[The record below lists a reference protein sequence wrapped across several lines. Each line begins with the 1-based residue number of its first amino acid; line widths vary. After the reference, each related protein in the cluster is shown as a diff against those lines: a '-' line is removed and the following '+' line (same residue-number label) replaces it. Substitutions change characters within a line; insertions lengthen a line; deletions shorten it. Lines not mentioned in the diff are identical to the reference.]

1 MKKISVTTVPEGCAL
16 ENMRDAGMGVRFV
29 AIVGIHIR
37 TKEGG
42 EIFIHD
48 DGLERGD
55 HPPPGCLEDILVI
68 PGWINLLHSGR
79 LNTRVSVLVSYP
91 ANILILVS

>member
-1 MKKISVTTVPEGCAL
+1 
-16 ENMRDAGMGVRFV
+16 MGVRFV
-29 AIVGIHIR
+29 PIVRIHVR
-37 TKEGG
+37 AKEGW

-55 HPPPGCLEDILVI
+55 HPPPGCLENILVI
-68 PGWINLLHSGR
+68 PGWIHLLHSGG

-91 ANILILVS
+91 AKILILVS